1 MIRRHYETQNHSMR
15 DEEFFHA
22 LGARIAD
29 LRQQAGFSQQ
39 QLADLLGLKQQTWA
53 TYESATRRLPSSL
66 LVPLCDALNVSVEQL
81 LGVRE
86 AKAKPGPA
94 PKLQKQFQAIS
105 TLPKSK
111 QDHITRVIEA
121 LLAQEGAAA

>member
-1 MIRRHYETQNHSMR
+1 MIHSDYETQTTTMR
-15 DEEFFHA
+15 DEDFFQA

-66 LVPLCDALNVSVEQL
+66 LLPLCEHLNISLEAL

-86 AKAKPGPA
+86 GKAKPGPV
-94 PKLQKQFQAIS
+94 PKLQKQFQAIG

-111 QDHITRVIEA
+111 QDHIARVIEA